1 MWGWYG
7 ELREWKT
14 GENVVIWWQ
23 PQLDLSFSPWV
34 PTWSDM
40 KGGLFW
46 FYVREELKIPVTA
59 PLPLQIIDQ
68 TASFSCCCVEVVIS
82 GYLEP
87 EIITWCMPG
96 FFFLKHKKNVKNAD
110 SKSNH
115 QSFNIGLSDI
125 FSDVCEQRQ
134 TLVRHSSLVITNVPR
149 FWTQM
154 LSCDSWRGPYLS
166 PGFPSGPLKSIRW
179 TIITS
184 PQPRSSPLN
193 CNYRIN

>member
-1 MWGWYG
+1 MPQTSWQTNCCSMWGWYG

-23 PQLDLSFSPWV
+23 PQLDLCFSPWV

-40 KGGLFW
+40 KGGLFR
-46 FYVREELKIPVTA
+46 FYVREELKIPVIA
-59 PLPLQIIDQ
+59 PVPLQIIDQ
-68 TASFSCCCVEVVIS
+68 TASVGCCCVELVIPV
-82 GYLEP
+82 YLKP
-87 EIITWCMPG
+87 EIITWCKLG
-96 FFFLKHKKNVKNAD
+96 FFYWSVKYWYRI
-110 SKSNH
+110 
-115 QSFNIGLSDI
+115 IGRLSRC
-125 FSDVCEQRQ
+125 VCEKSQ
-134 TLVRHSSLVITNVPR
+134 TLVRPSSLVITNVPR
-149 FWTQM
+149 FWAQM
-154 LSCDSWRGPYLS
+154 LSHDSWRGPYLS